1 VTSGRDGRPIAEANV
16 MLCLRDPCEDEP
28 LADFVTDDDG
38 TFEVEPDGDAGPL
51 QPRALVVRADGFL
64 EAALRGPE
72 LAAAARPGGVE
83 VTLEPAPRVHGR
95 VRAPDGSALEGVR
108 VGVFQ
113 RSAAEE
119 IWDLTGD
126 TGEYRLESAP
136 TGEVTVYAI
145 LDDHEEVQAALGH
158 LSLRPGDERTLDFT
172 LSGQRAH
179 KVTGRVVDRLGRPLA
194 WVGLTVEEPASASTL
209 DRVWAQHLGGQ
220 SIQTGVDGTFELALV
235 SPGPHHV
242 KLWAWSPEDK
252 QLLAQ
257 ADLYASEH
265 GRDDTV
271 TVWDAD
277 IVHCSLRDGRGRAV
291 RISRYTVG
299 YERTD
304 GDGCVSSIRI
314 VGSSGW
320 EPGLADQLSFPWA
333 RSFASLSVRL
343 AGEGIQGEAL
353 LRGPA
358 ERCELSGQ

>member
-1 VTSGRDGRPIAEANV
+1 
-16 MLCLRDPCEDEP
+16 
-28 LADFVTDDDG
+28 
-38 TFEVEPDGDAGPL
+38 
-51 QPRALVVRADGFL
+51 
-64 EAALRGPE
+64 
-72 LAAAARPGGVE
+72 
-83 VTLEPAPRVHGR
+83 
-95 VRAPDGSALEGVR
+95 
-108 VGVFQ
+108 
-113 RSAAEE
+113 
-119 IWDLTGD
+119 
-126 TGEYRLESAP
+126 RLESAP

-194 WVGLTVEEPASASTL
+194 WGGLTGEGPASASTLGGVGEPAWASAL

-277 IVHCSLRDGRGRAV
+277 IVHC
-291 RISRYTVG
+291 
-299 YERTD
+299 
-304 GDGCVSSIRI
+304 
-314 VGSSGW
+314 
-320 EPGLADQLSFPWA
+320 
-333 RSFASLSVRL
+333 
-343 AGEGIQGEAL
+343 
-353 LRGPA
+353 
-358 ERCELSGQ
+358 